1 MSKLLTIVSILLVA
15 IVVVLYLL
23 PNKTEYVREDTT
35 VFSDEPDVLIIPPL
49 AERVGQL
56 IAIGH
61 WTDTSPEFTADLVSK
76 LGIGSVII
84 MQTPPLDTTISDWT
98 KNWQIAASGTPL
110 LISIDQE
117 GGVVSRLKGEEY
129 IQTAQ
134 PDIVDTA
141 TAYAIA
147 SKRAEELISLGIN
160 ANYAPV
166 VDQSESPASFMYQRV
181 FRDSTMIGALA
192 NAMVR
197 GYQNN
202 DVLAV
207 PKHYPGHP
215 DTSDDSHL
223 ELPVLDISVTEYIDH
238 TKQFSELIA
247 AGNTK
252 ILMTAHVL
260 VPAVDSEYPATLSPA
275 VLNDL
280 RERIGFQGVIITD
293 DLAMKAVSNKW
304 SHEEAA
310 ILALQAGADMI
321 MLSSRPEYAAGTI
334 TAIMEAVQSGSLSE
348 ARINEA
354 YKRVMSLK
362 QEMEKKD

>member
-1 MSKLLTIVSILLVA
+1 MSKLFVGISIFLIALL
-15 IVVVLYLL
+15 VVLYLL
-23 PNKTEYVREDTT
+23 PNKTEYVREETEIT
-35 VFSDEPDVLIIPPL
+35 STEPDVLIIPPL

-76 LGIGSVII
+76 LDIGSVII
-84 MQTPPLDTTISDWT
+84 MQAPPLDTTISDWT

-117 GGVVSRLKGEEY
+117 GGVVSRLTGEGY

-134 PDIVDTA
+134 PDIYDTA
-141 TAYAIA
+141 TAYAVA
-147 SKRAEELISLGIN
+147 SKRAEELNILGFN

-166 VDQSESPASFMYQRV
+166 LDSSERSTSFMYKRV
-181 FRDSTMIGALA
+181 FRDSTMIGTLA

-202 DVLAV
+202 DILAV

-215 DTSDDSHL
+215 DTKDDSHL
-223 ELPVLDISVTEYIDH
+223 LLPTLNISIDEYTEH
-238 TKQFSELIA
+238 TKQFADLIA

-260 VPAVDSEYPATLSPA
+260 VPALDSEYPATLSTA

-280 RERIGFQGVIITD
+280 RERIGFQGVVITD
-293 DLAMKAVSNKW
+293 DLAMKAVNDRW
-304 SHEEAA
+304 THEEAA
-310 ILALQAGADMI
+310 ILALQAGADVV
-321 MLSSRPEYAAGTI
+321 MLSSRPEYAESTI
-334 TAIMEAVQSGSLSE
+334 TAIVEAVQSGTLSE

-354 YKRVMSLK
+354 YRRVRLLK
-362 QEMEKKD
+362 QDLRN